1 MNKENNIKKQKRK
14 LEIKEL
20 AQIATEKINE
30 NKILN
35 ETISIFQSQINLIKK
50 ILEKKSKI
58 NTDDSQGANNT
69 TLNSTTGE
77 IKINENNN
85 QLNIN
90 SIIKNDFISYYEQLK
105 QLVESSKEVNQK
117 LIQKYETNNGII
129 FDETS
134 LSKMDLNKYRIDN
147 FLLDYEIHQK
157 NDIIKKLIENVTNS
171 KRHTIFREIKRETET
186 NRIEGTNYLDSDNLY
201 LQRDL
206 QIESKSYNKCINNF
220 HKKEK
225 NIKKLKEILQSLK
238 EYINF
243 FEEEG
248 KKVNKDNKDVGN
260 KNLIFDKKKKDIKTS
275 NFFSFSPKKKS
286 INKKNNNNN
295 NNDFNSFAVDDL
307 GKKYQFGGDSLMI
320 NEEED
325 DEDIDIKDQTFFPQN
340 NNLESL
346 FFSEKNLRVSNQEKE
361 KKKKVKQK
369 FNFLTLDELF
379 DLDNEE
385 GEKEV
390 IIQDELHSDDEV
402 VFEKKIKN
410 KNRICTDY
418 LAQIKKQVPDL
429 YFNQIEFNKKKV
441 MNEADLYSL
450 QRREYNKQNIDQNIK
465 TMKKKIKIMKRRI
478 NVNEQKL
485 KALIDFDKKAKEQY
499 KVLKPIK
506 VLSSMKDYNI
516 SFMKKEFYNYRT
528 RKDIKSD
535 VIDEVDEK
543 TYKSELKNKNNY
555 DKYKDEDDKFD
566 FDDDDYSDKMRSRN
580 NKYGKNNNNITMTHI
595 NDEENNNNLKKYSE
609 NDDDDNK
616 AKSK

>member
-1 MNKENNIKKQKRK
+1 
-14 LEIKEL
+14 
-20 AQIATEKINE
+20 
-30 NKILN
+30 
-35 ETISIFQSQINLIKK
+35 
-50 ILEKKSKI
+50 
-58 NTDDSQGANNT
+58 
-69 TLNSTTGE
+69 
-77 IKINENNN
+77 
-85 QLNIN
+85 
-90 SIIKNDFISYYEQLK
+90 
-105 QLVESSKEVNQK
+105 
-117 LIQKYETNNGII
+117 
-129 FDETS
+129 
-134 LSKMDLNKYRIDN
+134 
-147 FLLDYEIHQK
+147 
-157 NDIIKKLIENVTNS
+157 
-171 KRHTIFREIKRETET
+171 
-186 NRIEGTNYLDSDNLY
+186 
-201 LQRDL
+201 
-206 QIESKSYNKCINNF
+206 
-220 HKKEK
+220 
-225 NIKKLKEILQSLK
+225 
-238 EYINF
+238 
-243 FEEEG
+243 
-248 KKVNKDNKDVGN
+248 
-260 KNLIFDKKKKDIKTS
+260 
-275 NFFSFSPKKKS
+275 
-286 INKKNNNNN
+286 
-295 NNDFNSFAVDDL
+295 
-307 GKKYQFGGDSLMI
+307 MI

-543 TYKSELKNKNNY
+543 AYKSELKNKNNY

-580 NKYGKNNNNITMTHI
+580 NKYGKNNNNITMTQI

>member
-1 MNKENNIKKQKRK
+1 MSKENNIKKQKRK

-243 FEEEG
+243 FEQEG

-580 NKYGKNNNNITMTHI
+580 NKYGKNNNNITMTQI